1 MTSVGQ
7 SIPRSDGMAKA
18 GGETIYSIDYE
29 EAGTLFGKIYARR
42 SRRGELC
49 GWIPAGPAPCRAC
62 APS

>member
-29 EAGTLFGKIYARR
+29 EAGTLFGKILR
-42 SRRGELC
+42 SPVAAGRIVRL
-49 GWIPAGPAPCRAC
+49 IPAGRAPCRAC